1 MLFDEAGILTEIG
14 NISKYSVIGIA
25 VMCVEFGVYIPL
37 ATAALY
43 ILWGKGLQKP
53 PILIMFIIQ
62 IILVLNAIWEVVL
75 VGGMSL
81 LDALFYIFI
90 DPRLDFEQGL
100 AARLAAVEGVHRKGW
115 SKMLGWPGNIN
126 LLVGDSVVVWRAW
139 VLWEQRPVVRWML
152 IILGICNGALNIL
165 DSLYSSGIGGVPIPS
180 DNTLRLFITNLFLL
194 FSLALNIAATM
205 LIVCKVWLLDR
216 IHSKAT
222 VQPEHA
228 TERSPHV
235 NVVIFFSGVRSYL
248 LHHTGWIL
256 RVKLHLLTLPASNIR
271 HSFRCMLDC
280 NGILSN
286 AGDNSFLFDAALCCR
301 LISQPIECNR
311 VSGQCSVEGVHR
323 SRLRA
328 LAMLWKGGSLNG
340 GKIP

>member
-81 LDALFYIFI
+81 LDALFYLFI

-100 AARLAAVEGVHRKGW
+100 AARLAAVEGVRRKGW

-139 VLWEQRPVVRWML
+139 VLWEQRPIVQWML
-152 IILGICNGALNIL
+152 VILGICNGALNIL
-165 DSLYSSGIGGVPIPS
+165 DSIYSSGIGGVPIPS

-235 NVVIFFSGVRSYL
+235 NVVIFLVESGATFCIIQAGYCALSFISSPSLQATSAILSDVCSIAMGFYPTLVTIVSYL
-248 LHHTGWIL
+248 MLHYA
-256 RVKLHLLTLPASNIR
+256 V
-271 HSFRCMLDC
+271 D
-280 NGILSN
+280 
-286 AGDNSFLFDAALCCR
+286 
-301 LISQPIECNR
+301 
-311 VSGQCSVEGVHR
+311 
-323 SRLRA
+323 
-328 LAMLWKGGSLNG
+328 
-340 GKIP
+340 